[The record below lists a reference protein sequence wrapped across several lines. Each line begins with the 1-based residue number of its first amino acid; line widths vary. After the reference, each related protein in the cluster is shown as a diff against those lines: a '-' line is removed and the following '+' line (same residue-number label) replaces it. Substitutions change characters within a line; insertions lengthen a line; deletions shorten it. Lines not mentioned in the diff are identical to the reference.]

1 MNYLQAVL
9 LSSRQIIDTLA
20 ITSQRAFFVRPIR
33 VPENGSIRQKLA
45 LTLPAATLHK
55 TQHYNIIKHD
65 SIPATTQQYNIIK
78 TQLSTSDKK
87 QLSYNIKTQQKR
99 FANMTA
105 QAPHF

>member
-45 LTLPAATLHK
+45 LTLPAAT
-55 TQHYNIIKHD
+55 QHYSNIKHNII
-65 SIPATTQQYNIIK
+65 
-78 TQLSTSDKK
+78 TS
-87 QLSYNIKTQQKR
+87 
-99 FANMTA
+99 
-105 QAPHF
+105 